1 MKFRQKKYREVVSMH
16 NTVVVFTKVPKAGE
30 TKTRLTTARGG
41 ILTPEEAKDLYE
53 GCVLDAI
60 NACIAANSG
69 EVRICYNHDGDRE
82 YLEKLLAGVSDRK
95 AIKEVFCDQG
105 GSFDECMQY
114 AADYVLKNGDASRLA
129 DSVVIVGGD
138 LPTLQPAIIH
148 NTFAKLARLAASDAG
163 KAAAKVK
170 GEPVG
175 AALVEGAC
183 QEGGFSIIGYTYN
196 TPFEFDKVF
205 YNMEGITALD
215 MALAKARERGI
226 PFAYVEMVPD
236 VDIPVDLAGMIPV
249 VKSIQLASRY
259 DDTVMLPVNTLRVLE
274 EIGLEATAPPSP
286 QR

>member
-1 MKFRQKKYREVVSMH
+1 MK
-16 NTVVVFTKVPKAGE
+16 NTIIVFSKVPKAGV
-30 TKTRLTTARGG
+30 TKTRLTTDRGG

-60 NACIAANSG
+60 NACIAADCG
-69 EVRICYNHDGDRE
+69 DVRVCYNQGGDRE
-82 YLEKLLAGVSDRK
+82 YLDGLLAHIADRER
-95 AIKEVFCDQG
+95 IKEVFCDKG

-114 AADYVLKNGDASRLA
+114 AADHVLKNGNAERLA
-129 DSVVIVGGD
+129 DGLLIVGGD
-138 LPTLQPAIIH
+138 LPSLQPAIVRDAV
-148 NTFAKLARLAASDAG
+148 AKLTRLALTDAG
-163 KAAAKVK
+163 MAAARFK

-205 YNMEGITALD
+205 YNMDGITALD
-215 MALAKARERGI
+215 VALGKARERGI
-226 PFAYVEMVPD
+226 PFGYVEMVPD

-249 VKSIQLASRY
+249 VRSIQLAARY
-259 DDTVMLPVNTLRVLE
+259 DDAVMLPVNTIRVLE